1 MNRWLCLLGL
11 FLCSFQTQAQKKESE
26 RDFYVLRIYH
36 FSSME
41 QEKRILT
48 YLESALVP
56 ALHRQG
62 FSHIGAFET
71 IGADTAKDKRIY
83 LLIPYRNAGQ
93 LAQAEQKINSDKNY
107 QEAAADYHETSYN
120 KPVYDRLEAV
130 QLLAFP
136 LAPRIQ
142 KPALKGPK
150 SERVYEL
157 RSYESA
163 SEKIFRN
170 KVKMFNEGGEI
181 ALFKRLNFNAIFYS
195 EVIVGSRMPNLMYM
209 TSFENKADRDAHW
222 KTFVDDPEWKAL
234 SSLPE
239 YQHNVNHIDIWF
251 LRSLEFSDL

>member
-1 MNRWLCLLGL
+1 MNKFILVLLLSVGTL
-11 FLCSFQTQAQKKESE
+11 SAMAQPKTAG
-26 RDFYVLRIYH
+26 RDLYALRVYH

-62 FSHIGAFET
+62 LSHIGVFET
-71 IGADTAKDKRIY
+71 IGADTASVKRIY
-83 LLIPYRNAGQ
+83 LLIPYNTPQQ
-93 LAQAEQKINSDKNY
+93 LADAERKIVNDKSY
-107 QEAAADYHETSYN
+107 IEEAADYIEATYD
-120 KPVYDRLEAV
+120 KPVYDRLQV
-130 QLLAFP
+130 IHLLSFP

-142 KPALKGPK
+142 KPALTGPK

-195 EVIVGSRMPNLMYM
+195 EVVAGSRMPNLMYM
-209 TSFENKADRDAHW
+209 TSFENMDDRNAHW
-222 KTFVDDPEWKAL
+222 KTFSNDPEWKAL
-234 SSLPE
+234 SSSPE
-239 YQHNVNHIDIWF
+239 YQHNVSHIDIWF
-251 LRSLEFSDL
+251 LRSLDFSDL